1 MLFDK
6 VREGNHAALAEA
18 LRADPRVV
26 GWRDSL
32 GYTPLHWAAAVDNDA
47 EVRLLL
53 DAGADPNARDLRGQ
67 TPLHIA
73 SMSHIRSGDVMIK
86 TLIAR
91 GACVDVADARG
102 VAPLQIARSV
112 GRSDLAQALL
122 AAGAAEPA
130 KVKEL
135 PEAADSRVADAAPAP
150 HSAPTPSP
158 DLRPRRPRA
167 IGPLRAWVRL
177 YAVRPHPAALRGDG

>member
-1 MLFDK
+1 
-6 VREGNHAALAEA
+6 
-18 LRADPRVV
+18 
-26 GWRDSL
+26 
-32 GYTPLHWAAAVDNDA
+32 VDDDA

-73 SMSHIRSGDVMIK
+73 AMSHIRSGDVMIK

-91 GACVDVADARG
+91 GACVDTADARG
-102 VAPLQIARSV
+102 VTPLQIARSV
-112 GRSDLAQALL
+112 DRTDLAQALL

-130 KVKEL
+130 KAKDL
-135 PEAADSRVADAAPAP
+135 PEAADSRVADAAPAQQRRP
-150 HSAPTPSP
+150 AAATSSP
-158 DLRPRRPRA
+158 DTRPLRPRP

-177 YAVRPHPAALRGDG
+177 NAVRPHPAALRGDG